1 MAELF
6 TPSAEHDTLYTKMLN
21 INGLIRELENRTGT
35 RNLGTYY
42 HELTC
47 QQNPVGQ
54 LQQGNI
60 LVPKKP
66 SDVIYDVTHDN

>member
-54 LQQGNI
+54 L
-60 LVPKKP
+60 
-66 SDVIYDVTHDN
+66 